1 MSEDFI
7 VHAETR
13 SVQGTGASR
22 RLRRTGKVPAILYG
36 GGAEPVQLSV
46 DHNEMLR
53 HLEHEA
59 FYSHILSIE
68 VDGKT
73 ENAVLKDLQR
83 HPSKAQILHADFMRV
98 VAGQSMR
105 MTVPLHFVGEDKS
118 PGIKNNGGVLDR
130 LRNEL
135 EIECL
140 PRNLPEY
147 IEVDVSGLDVNE
159 SIHLEELTLPEGV
172 TSVAQ
177 AHGENWT
184 VVAVH
189 VPRAAVETDEDAG
202 DADDAAD
209 GDAADGEG
217 ESED

>member
-36 GGAEPVQLSV
+36 GDAEPVQLSV
-46 DHNEMLR
+46 DHNEMVR

-147 IEVDVSGLDVNE
+147 IEVDVSGLDVND

-189 VPRAAVETDEDAG
+189 VPRGAVESDDAEGDAG
-202 DADDAAD
+202 DADEAA
-209 GDAADGEG
+209 GGEG

>member
-36 GGAEPVQLSV
+36 GDAEPVQLSV
-46 DHNEMLR
+46 DHNEMVR

-140 PRNLPEY
+140 PR
-147 IEVDVSGLDVNE
+147 
-159 SIHLEELTLPEGV
+159 LPEGV

-189 VPRAAVETDEDAG
+189 VPRGAVESDDAEGDAG
-202 DADDAAD
+202 DADEAA
-209 GDAADGEG
+209 GGEG

>member
-1 MSEDFI
+1 M
-7 VHAETR
+7 
-13 SVQGTGASR
+13 
-22 RLRRTGKVPAILYG
+22 
-36 GGAEPVQLSV
+36 
-46 DHNEMLR
+46 
-53 HLEHEA
+53 
-59 FYSHILSIE
+59 
-68 VDGKT
+68 
-73 ENAVLKDLQR
+73 
-83 HPSKAQILHADFMRV
+83 
-98 VAGQSMR
+98 
-105 MTVPLHFVGEDKS
+105 
-118 PGIKNNGGVLDR
+118 
-130 LRNEL
+130 
-135 EIECL
+135 
-140 PRNLPEY
+140 
-147 IEVDVSGLDVNE
+147 SGLDVNE

>member
-1 MSEDFI
+1 M
-7 VHAETR
+7 
-13 SVQGTGASR
+13 
-22 RLRRTGKVPAILYG
+22 
-36 GGAEPVQLSV
+36 
-46 DHNEMLR
+46 
-53 HLEHEA
+53 
-59 FYSHILSIE
+59 
-68 VDGKT
+68 
-73 ENAVLKDLQR
+73 
-83 HPSKAQILHADFMRV
+83 
-98 VAGQSMR
+98 
-105 MTVPLHFVGEDKS
+105 
-118 PGIKNNGGVLDR
+118 LDR

-147 IEVDVSGLDVNE
+147 IEVDVSGLDVND

-189 VPRAAVETDEDAG
+189 VPRGAVESDDAEGDAG
-202 DADDAAD
+202 DADEAA
-209 GDAADGEG
+209 GGEG

>member
-36 GGAEPVQLSV
+36 GDAEPVQLSV
-46 DHNEMLR
+46 DHNEMVR

-189 VPRAAVETDEDAG
+189 VPRAAVETDEEAG

>member
-1 MSEDFI
+1 
-7 VHAETR
+7 
-13 SVQGTGASR
+13 
-22 RLRRTGKVPAILYG
+22 
-36 GGAEPVQLSV
+36 
-46 DHNEMLR
+46 MLR

-135 EIECL
+135 EI
-140 PRNLPEY
+140 
-147 IEVDVSGLDVNE
+147 
-159 SIHLEELTLPEGV
+159 
-172 TSVAQ
+172 
-177 AHGENWT
+177 
-184 VVAVH
+184 
-189 VPRAAVETDEDAG
+189 
-202 DADDAAD
+202 
-209 GDAADGEG
+209 
-217 ESED
+217 

>member
-1 MSEDFI
+1 MSEDYI

-36 GGAEPVQLSV
+36 GDAEPVQLSV
-46 DHNEMLR
+46 DHNEMVR

>member
-1 MSEDFI
+1 MSEDYI

>member
-1 MSEDFI
+1 MSEDYI

-46 DHNEMLR
+46 DHNEMVR

>member
-36 GGAEPVQLSV
+36 GDAEPVQLSV
-46 DHNEMLR
+46 DHNEMVR

-147 IEVDVSGLDVNE
+147 IEVDVSGLDVND
-159 SIHLEELTLPEGV
+159 SIHLEELMLPEGV

-189 VPRAAVETDEDAG
+189 VPRGAVESDDAEG
-202 DADDAAD
+202 DADE
-209 GDAADGEG
+209 AADGEG

>member
-1 MSEDFI
+1 M
-7 VHAETR
+7 V
-13 SVQGTGASR
+13 
-22 RLRRTGKVPAILYG
+22 
-36 GGAEPVQLSV
+36 
-46 DHNEMLR
+46 R

>member
-1 MSEDFI
+1 MSEDYI

-36 GGAEPVQLSV
+36 GDAEPVQLSV

-59 FYSHILSIE
+59 FYSHILSID

>member
-1 MSEDFI
+1 MSEDYI

-118 PGIKNNGGVLDR
+118 PGIKNNGGVLD
-130 LRNEL
+130 LSL
-135 EIECL
+135 
-140 PRNLPEY
+140 
-147 IEVDVSGLDVNE
+147 
-159 SIHLEELTLPEGV
+159 IHI
-172 TSVAQ
+172 
-177 AHGENWT
+177 
-184 VVAVH
+184 
-189 VPRAAVETDEDAG
+189 
-202 DADDAAD
+202 
-209 GDAADGEG
+209 
-217 ESED
+217 

>member
-36 GGAEPVQLSV
+36 GDAEPVQLSV

-59 FYSHILSIE
+59 FYSHILSID

>member
-36 GGAEPVQLSV
+36 GDAEPVQLSV
-46 DHNEMLR
+46 DHNEMVR

-83 HPSKAQILHADFMRV
+83 HPSKAQ
-98 VAGQSMR
+98 
-105 MTVPLHFVGEDKS
+105 

-147 IEVDVSGLDVNE
+147 IEVDVSGLDVND

-189 VPRAAVETDEDAG
+189 VPRGAVESDDAEGDAG
-202 DADDAAD
+202 DADEAA
-209 GDAADGEG
+209 GGEG

>member
-1 MSEDFI
+1 MSEDYI

-130 LRNEL
+130 LPNEL

-184 VVAVH
+184 LVAVH